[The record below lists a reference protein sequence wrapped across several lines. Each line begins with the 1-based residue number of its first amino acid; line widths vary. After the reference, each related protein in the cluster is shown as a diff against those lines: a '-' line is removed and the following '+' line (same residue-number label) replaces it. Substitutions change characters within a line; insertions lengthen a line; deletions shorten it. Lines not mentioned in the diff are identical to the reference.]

1 MKKIKLVSAVLAA
14 AMALSMTA
22 CGGDNSGSAAT
33 SASTEAAA
41 SATESGE
48 KAEEPAKEGNAAW
61 PTSKNV
67 EIICPASAGGLT
79 DSAARIWANYLGT
92 QFPDTNFIVN
102 NDNTGNGT
110 VAMETVR
117 NSAETDGSVLLF
129 YNTGMLLAKYTGAY
143 KYSLMD
149 DFNFCNIG
157 YSTSPDGFMLCVAGD
172 SAYETMEDLVN
183 DIKANPGALVTGVQ
197 NGSTRQFLA
206 GAMKAATETDF
217 KSVDTGSEADTITS
231 LLGGNID
238 FAFIQAGNAVQY
250 QETGDMKIL
259 GICQAERSENY
270 PDVPTMDEQ
279 GFEGMNLNALQI
291 IAGPKGMSDEVAEAI
306 AATMEGYAKDE
317 TVKNAL
323 ANMKV
328 AYPEYVTRQE
338 AAKMVED
345 TDALFGEAAKT
356 LGY

>member
-1 MKKIKLVSAVLAA
+1 MKKMLSVMLAA
-14 AMALSMTA
+14 GLVLGLSA
-22 CGGDNSGSAAT
+22 CSGG
-33 SASTEAAA
+33 STET
-41 SATESGE
+41 ATTGAETKTEAKTAESSDS
-48 KAEEPAKEGNAAW
+48 KSEERVW
-61 PTSKNV
+61 PTTKNV

-117 NSAETDGSVLLF
+117 NSQDTDGSTLLF
-129 YNTGMLLAKYTGAY
+129 YNTGMLIAKYTGAY
-143 KYSLMD
+143 QYSLLD
-149 DFNFCNIG
+149 DFNFCTVG
-157 YSTSPDGFMLCVAGD
+157 YATNPDGFILCVAGD
-172 SAYETMEDLVN
+172 SEYETVEDLVN
-183 DIKANPGALVTGVQ
+183 AMKAEPGKLVTGIQ

-206 GAMKAATETDF
+206 GALKAATETDF
-217 KSVDTGSEADTITS
+217 KMVDSGSEADTITA

-238 FAFIQAGNAVQY
+238 FAFVQAGNATQY
-250 QETGDMKIL
+250 AETGDMKLL

-270 PDVPTMDEQ
+270 PDVPTIDEQ
-279 GFEGMNLNALQI
+279 GIDGMDLNALQI
-291 IAGPKGMSDEVAEAI
+291 IAGPKGMSDEIAEAV

-317 TVKNAL
+317 TVQNSL

-328 AYPEYVTRQE
+328 SYPEYVDRTAARKLVEDTNASFAE
-338 AAKMVED
+338 AAK
-345 TDALFGEAAKT
+345 A

>member
-1 MKKIKLVSAVLAA
+1 MKKMLSVMLAA
-14 AMALSMTA
+14 GLVLGLSA
-22 CGGDNSGSAAT
+22 CSGG
-33 SASTEAAA
+33 STET
-41 SATESGE
+41 ATTGAETKTEAKTAESSDS
-48 KAEEPAKEGNAAW
+48 KTEERVW
-61 PTSKNV
+61 PTTKNV

-117 NSAETDGSVLLF
+117 NSQDTDGSTLLF
-129 YNTGMLLAKYTGAY
+129 YNTGMLIAKYTGAY
-143 KYSLMD
+143 QYSLLD
-149 DFNFCNIG
+149 DFNFCTVG
-157 YSTSPDGFMLCVAGD
+157 YATNPDGFILCVAGD
-172 SAYETMEDLVN
+172 SEYETVEDLVN
-183 DIKANPGALVTGVQ
+183 AMKAEPGKLVTGIQ

-206 GAMKAATETDF
+206 GALKAATETDF
-217 KSVDTGSEADTITS
+217 KMVDSGSEADTITA

-238 FAFIQAGNAVQY
+238 FAFVQAGNATQY
-250 QETGDMKIL
+250 AETGDMKLL

-270 PDVPTMDEQ
+270 PDVPTIDEQ
-279 GFEGMNLNALQI
+279 GIDGMDLNALQI
-291 IAGPKGMSDEVAEAI
+291 IAGPKGMSDEIAEAV

-317 TVKNAL
+317 TVQNSL

-328 AYPEYVTRQE
+328 SYPEYVDRTAARKLVEDTNASFAE
-338 AAKMVED
+338 AAK
-345 TDALFGEAAKT
+345 A